1 MFILI
6 ARCFLCQV
14 DLHLPLSPSSFNTT
28 IIIHSILSFYTLY
41 EKESFLLI
49 LDDSLLKA
57 YDIKTRFCPIHYMS
71 TYYYQL
77 IIQKLYQAN
86 LPLPTPTP
94 CGILSTH
101 PLASIFTI
109 ILSLLDH
116 HPSIY
121 LGTLLN
127 YAYYFVDEAV
137 FLLFIFLTS
146 HIINVLFNNN
156 AILMID

>member
-1 MFILI
+1 ML
-6 ARCFLCQV
+6 
-14 DLHLPLSPSSFNTT
+14 
-28 IIIHSILSFYTLY
+28 LSFYTLY

-57 YDIKTRFCPIHYMS
+57 YNIKTRFCPIHYMS

-77 IIQKLYQAN
+77 IIQKLYQACQ
-86 LPLPTPTP
+86 PLPSPSPSP
-94 CGILSTH
+94 CGILSSH
-101 PLASIFTI
+101 PLASIFPI

-127 YAYYFVDEAV
+127 YAYYFVDESV
-137 FLLFIFLTS
+137 
-146 HIINVLFNNN
+146 VLF
-156 AILMID
+156 LSHSF

>member
-14 DLHLPLSPSSFNTT
+14 DLHLHLSPSSFNTT
-28 IIIHSILSFYTLY
+28 IIIHSIRSFYTLY

-94 CGILSTH
+94 CGILSNH
-101 PLASIFTI
+101 PLASIFPL

-137 FLLFIFLTS
+137 FLYLLFIILVILSMSYSTTM
-146 HIINVLFNNN
+146 LF
-156 AILMID
+156 